1 MYLGFGSADGEGGG
15 RWGKDHNTVTLVGK
29 DEVYI
34 ESLVKEV
41 EEGIKGTRITVEG
54 EDDPEEPKE
63 EIKDGN
69 IVQAKDADAKDAEA
83 K

>member
-1 MYLGFGSADGEGGG
+1 M
-15 RWGKDHNTVTLVGK
+15 GK
-29 DEVYI
+29 DEAYI

-41 EEGIKGTRITVEG
+41 EEGVKGTRITVEG
-54 EDDPEEPKE
+54 EDEPEEPKE

-69 IVQAKDADAKDAEA
+69 IEQAKAADVKDAEA